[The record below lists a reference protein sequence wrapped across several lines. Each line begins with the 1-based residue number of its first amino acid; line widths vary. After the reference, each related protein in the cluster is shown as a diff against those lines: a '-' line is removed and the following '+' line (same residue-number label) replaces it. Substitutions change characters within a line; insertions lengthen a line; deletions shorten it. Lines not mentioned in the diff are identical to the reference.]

1 VIVVGVDPHKKS
13 HTAVAVC
20 AATGQV
26 VGQRMVAASEA
37 GHRALAGWIIGLD
50 HARVAIEDVR
60 NVSGRLERALIESGL
75 EVVRVPPRLMGQS
88 RRAARQRGKSDPID
102 AAAVARAALAD
113 PELAAGRLAG
123 AELELHL
130 LVSHRDDLVAE
141 RTRTQARLRWH
152 LHALGIGLAVPPRAL
167 ERALWLDRI
176 ADALAQ
182 RAEVRARVAAEL
194 VAECRRSSR
203 RVRALEREIA
213 QLVRQQAPELLQ
225 IPGCGPLTAAKIVGQ
240 VAGLERFASPA
251 QLARYAGVA
260 PVPATAS
267 STAPSTGSRSPRSAV
282 TRRHS
287 STSRAASGKARA
299 PGRRDAASSVTWS
312 TSSSGRCAQG
322 RTRPR
327 PVSGRSGIDIG
338 AIEGGYGS
346 FGRTPAVS
354 QARSRF
360 TSGFA

>member
-1 VIVVGVDPHKKS
+1 MIVVGVDPHKKS

-260 PVPATAS
+260 PVPAS
-267 STAPSTGSRSPRSAV
+267 SGSWQRHRLDRAGNRQLNCALYRIAITQERCHPPAQQYIARRIRQGKSPREA
-282 TRRHS
+282 RRCLKRHLVNVIFR
-287 STSRAASGKARA
+287 TMRAGPHTPS
-299 PGRRDAASSVTWS
+299 PGVRSERD
-312 TSSSGRCAQG
+312 
-322 RTRPR
+322 
-327 PVSGRSGIDIG
+327 
-338 AIEGGYGS
+338 
-346 FGRTPAVS
+346 
-354 QARSRF
+354 
-360 TSGFA
+360 